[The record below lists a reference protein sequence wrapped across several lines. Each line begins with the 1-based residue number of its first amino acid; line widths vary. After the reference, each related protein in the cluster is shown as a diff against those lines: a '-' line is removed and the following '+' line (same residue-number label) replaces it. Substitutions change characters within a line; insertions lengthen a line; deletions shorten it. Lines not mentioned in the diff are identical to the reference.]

1 MPESDGFAAVLLQ
14 LSGTARQ
21 LADLEHQQAAT
32 TAAIRSRLDALT
44 SVVQQLK
51 ADVAGH
57 DETLAALAH
66 ADEAGGT
73 TSEQDR
79 SPATGLDGITGYE
92 PAAAPTWWK
101 LSDTDRDTAIAKLRA
116 WVVQIYRPGYGHLAR
131 GLGDC
136 WDQHPLC
143 LYVLDWLS
151 ELWSV
156 LYLQPARTAA
166 TLAAQAE
173 WHTRLLPA
181 AAAQLAQETRGC
193 HHPPGDATASNGSW
207 QVRP

>member
-32 TAAIRSRLDALT
+32 TAAIRGRLDALT

-57 DETLAALAH
+57 DETLAGLVH
-66 ADEAGGT
+66 AGEASG

-79 SPATGLDGITGYE
+79 SADAGLDAVSGYE
-92 PAAAPTWWK
+92 PTAAPNWWK
-101 LSDTDRDTAIAKLRA
+101 LSDADRDTAIAKLRA

-131 GLGDC
+131 GLCDC

-193 HHPPGDATASNGSW
+193 HHPRGDATASNSSW
-207 QVRP
+207 QVGP